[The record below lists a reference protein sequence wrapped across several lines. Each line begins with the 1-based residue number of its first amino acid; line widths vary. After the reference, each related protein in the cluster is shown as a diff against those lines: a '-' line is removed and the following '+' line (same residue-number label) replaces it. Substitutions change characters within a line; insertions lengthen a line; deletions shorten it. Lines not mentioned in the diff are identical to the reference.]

1 MITILSKIKKAGLVG
16 RGGAGF
22 PTAFKWSSVAK
33 ALEDKGNEKC
43 YIICNAAEGEPGVK
57 KDYYILTH
65 FPERVI
71 DGIKIA
77 LNFLSASNKEKKIK
91 VKAFIYLNSKYFN
104 KLAPRLRL
112 FIKEAPIEIFKK
124 PSAAGYIGGE
134 ETSVLNALEGRRIE
148 PRLRPPYPTTHGL
161 FGQPT
166 LVNNVETFYDISL
179 IAADEYD
186 GRRFYTIS
194 GDCFWN
200 GVYYFS
206 ENWTI
211 EKILKETDNWPQFPF
226 FVQVGGEAAGE
237 VLNSR
242 QLRRPVSGSGSI
254 TVYSLAKH
262 KPRELVKKWVEF
274 FYNQSCGQCTP
285 CREGT
290 YRLREILES
299 KDPDWTTFNLLLEN
313 LTQTAFCGLGGAVPT
328 PLQSFQ
334 KNVLP
339 LYKK

>member
-1 MITILSKIKKAGLVG
+1 MNDILSRIKKSRLVG

-22 PTAFKWSSVAK
+22 PTASKWEMVRK
-33 ALEDKGNEKC
+33 AVGQKK

-57 KDYYILTH
+57 KDYYILTN
-65 FPERVI
+65 FGERVVG
-71 DGIKIA
+71 GIKIA
-77 LNFLSASNKEKKIK
+77 LDFLAAGKKPRE
-91 VKAFIYLNSKYFN
+91 VKAFIYLDSKYYK

-112 FIKEAPIEIFKK
+112 FIKETPIEIFKK
-124 PSAAGYIGGE
+124 PLTAGYIGGE
-134 ETSVLNALEGRRIE
+134 ETSILNALEGRRIE
-148 PRLRPPYPTTHGL
+148 PRLRPPYPTASGL

-186 GRRFYTIS
+186 GRRFYTIG
-194 GDCFWN
+194 GDCFWS
-200 GVYYFS
+200 GVYYFP

-254 TVYSLAKH
+254 TIYSLAKH
-262 KPRELVKKWVEF
+262 KPRELIKKWVEF

-290 YRLREILES
+290 YRLREILDG

-313 LTQTAFCGLGGAVPT
+313 LTQTAFCGLGGAVPI

-334 KNVLP
+334 ENVLP